1 MGNGAVGVV
10 GRCCSI
16 RRRSVGGTMRPGEGT
31 FDTGA
36 TGGDGGAAATG
47 ISGITRD
54 AATGAGASIFG
65 GLGA

>member
-1 MGNGAVGVV
+1 VGNGAVGVV

-36 TGGDGGAAATG
+36 TGGGGAAAG
-47 ISGITRD
+47 ISGTTVD
-54 AATGAGASIFG
+54 AATGAGASTFG
-65 GLGA
+65 ALGA